1 MSSVNVLIIEKNGE
15 IRPLKIKEYAESE
28 LYKKA
33 GFKSA
38 EGFRLQTS
46 WAVHVEGTEHKILL
60 FAKSM
65 GKAGSENKY
74 DFPPPVDSTL
84 FFGACVLVGIK
95 AGQPADLTVDQWLK
109 FYEFLFGGFEDIG
122 SEDTE
127 EIELDTDDEIQA
139 IEQSIKETTGKTVSL
154 QVTKQGY
161 LKDDFIVDDSD
172 ESEEYVPKPK
182 KQSLRASKKTS
193 KEPSKNKKTKVTTP
207 EESSSA
213 IVAEQIESDVEED
226 VPALESIVENEYLDC
241 TSELTY
247 EEYRT

>member
-1 MSSVNVLIIEKNGE
+1 MSSINVLIIEKNGE

-46 WAVHVEGTEHKILL
+46 WAVNVEGTEHKVLL
-60 FAKSM
+60 FAKST

-95 AGQPADLTVDQWLK
+95 MGQPVDLTVDQWLK

-122 SEDTE
+122 SDDTE
-127 EIELDTDDEIQA
+127 EIELDTDEEIQA
-139 IEQSIKETTGKTVSL
+139 IEQSIKETTGKTVSI

-172 ESEEYVPKPK
+172 GSEEYVPKQTKTKNNK
-182 KQSLRASKKTS
+182 KKS
-193 KEPSKNKKTKVTTP
+193 KEPPKNKKSQGHT
-207 EESSSA
+207 
-213 IVAEQIESDVEED
+213 EQIVESESEPEIKVE
-226 VPALESIVENEYLDC
+226 PESIVENEYLDC

>member
-15 IRPLKIKEYAESE
+15 IRPLKIKEYVESD

-33 GFKSA
+33 GFKSV

-46 WAVHVEGTEHKILL
+46 WAVHVEGTEHKVLL
-60 FAKSM
+60 FAKST

-84 FFGACVLVGIK
+84 FFGACVLVGMK

-127 EIELDTDDEIQA
+127 LDTEDEIEA
-139 IEQSIKETTGKTVSL
+139 IEQSIKETTGKTVAL

-172 ESEEYVPKPK
+172 DSEEYVPKPK

-193 KEPSKNKKTKVTTP
+193 KEPPKNKKAKVTTT

-213 IVAEQIESDVEED
+213 NVAEQIEAEVDED
-226 VPALESIVENEYLDC
+226 VPALESVAENEYLDC